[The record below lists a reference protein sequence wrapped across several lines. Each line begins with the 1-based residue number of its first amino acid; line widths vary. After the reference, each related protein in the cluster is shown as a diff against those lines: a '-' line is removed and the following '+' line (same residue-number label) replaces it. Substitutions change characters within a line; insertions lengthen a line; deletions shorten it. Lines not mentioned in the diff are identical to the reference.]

1 MRINPIL
8 CTLLLALPALAQADE
23 PQCKFS
29 APRELKLDLAG
40 ARSVLFEVNHN
51 DLHVQGTPGTT
62 GSASGRACASSA
74 ERLKDLTVT
83 QRRAGDKLVVT
94 LARKNDGFWFG
105 NTYAY
110 LDIRAS
116 VPAGLPVELDVGSG
130 DVDATGVAALKVD
143 TGSGDIKGRDIKGP
157 VSAKAGSGDITFDR
171 IGALKVVSIGSGDFR
186 ARQVG
191 GPVEVGVV
199 GSGDLEL
206 SDVAGPVKI
215 DTVGSG
221 DVDVRTVK
229 GGGVSVGS
237 IGSGDLTVR
246 DIDGDLVV
254 RHKGSGDINHGG
266 VRGRVSV
273 PKED

>member
-8 CTLLLALPALAQADE
+8 CSLLFAVPLLAQADE
-23 PQCKFS
+23 PQCKAS
-29 APRELKLDLAG
+29 EPRELKLDLAG
-40 ARSVLFEVNHN
+40 VRSVLFEVHHN
-51 DLHVQGTPGTT
+51 DLHVAGVPGTAGT
-62 GSASGRACASSA
+62 ASGRACASSA

-94 LARKNDGFWFG
+94 LAKKNDGFWFG

-116 VPAGLPVELDVGSG
+116 VPAGLPVALDVGSG
-130 DVDATGVAALKVD
+130 DVDVAGIAALEVD
-143 TGSGDIKGRDIKGP
+143 TGSGDVKGRDIKGP
-157 VSAKAGSGDITFDR
+157 VTAKAGSGDIVLER
-171 IGALKVVSIGSGDFR
+171 IGALKLVSIGSGDFR

-191 GPVEVGVV
+191 GAVEVGVI
-199 GSGDLEL
+199 GSGDLTL
-206 SDVAGPVKI
+206 SDVRGPVRI

-221 DVDVRTVK
+221 DVELKSVK
-229 GGGVSVGS
+229 GGVSVGT

-254 RHKGSGDINHGG
+254 RHKGSGDINHSG
-266 VRGRVSV
+266 VRGRVNV

>member
-8 CTLLLALPALAQADE
+8 CTVLLALPALAQANE
-23 PQCKFS
+23 PQCKAS
-29 APRELKLDLAG
+29 EPRELKLDLAG
-40 ARSVLFEVNHN
+40 VRSVLFEVHHN
-51 DLHVQGTPGTT
+51 DLHVQGTPGTA

-83 QRRAGDKLVVT
+83 QRKAGDKLVVT
-94 LARKNDGFWFG
+94 LAKKNDGFWFG

-110 LDIRAS
+110 QDIRAS
-116 VPAGLPVELDVGSG
+116 VPAGLPVELDIGSG
-130 DVDATGVAALKVD
+130 DVDVVGVAALKVD
-143 TGSGDIKGRDIKGP
+143 TGSGDVKARDIKGP
-157 VSAKAGSGDITFDR
+157 VTAKAGSGDIVLER
-171 IGALKVVSIGSGDFR
+171 IGALKVPSIGSGDFR

-191 GPVEVGVV
+191 GPAEVGVI

-206 SDVAGPVKI
+206 SDVGGAVKI

-221 DVDVRTVK
+221 DVEVRTVK
-229 GGGVSVGS
+229 GGVTVDT

-246 DIDGDLVV
+246 DIDGDLVL
-254 RHKGSGDINHGG
+254 RHKGSGDVNRSG